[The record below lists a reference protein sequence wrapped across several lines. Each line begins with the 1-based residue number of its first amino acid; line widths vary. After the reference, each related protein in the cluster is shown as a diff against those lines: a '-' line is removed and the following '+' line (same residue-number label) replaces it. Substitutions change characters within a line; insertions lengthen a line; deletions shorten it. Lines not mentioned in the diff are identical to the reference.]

1 MHKTQHKTQHLQARM
16 NQRGI
21 NSEMIELAIQFGV
34 MDGDK
39 MILDEKQLKSLIS
52 KLDQVRTRAIR
63 ALDKGGIVVVSSP
76 EDGSLI
82 TTYTVNS
89 YRGKGH

>member
-1 MHKTQHKTQHLQARM
+1 MHKTQHIQTRM
-16 NQRGI
+16 NQRAI
-21 NSEMIELAIQFGV
+21 NSEMIDLAIQFGV

-39 MILDEKQLKSLIS
+39 MILNEKQLKSLIS
-52 KLDQVRTRAIR
+52 KLDQVRSRAIR

-82 TTYTVNS
+82 TTYMVNS

>member
-1 MHKTQHKTQHLQARM
+1 MHKTQHKTQHLQTRM

-34 MDGDK
+34 MEGDK

>member
-1 MHKTQHKTQHLQARM
+1 MNKTRHIQTRM

-21 NSEMIELAIQFGV
+21 NQEMVDLAIQFGV
-34 MDGDK
+34 MKQDR
-39 MILDEKQLKSLIS
+39 MILDEQQLKVLIS

-82 TTYTVNS
+82 TTYSVNS
-89 YRGKGH
+89 FRGRGH